1 MVRYTAV
8 KGMNDILPPESFRWS
23 RMEEDLRL
31 IATRLNYEEIRT
43 PIVETLELFQRGL
56 GETSDVVQKE
66 MYVFEDKNGNKLA
79 LRPEGTAGVVRA
91 FIEHSIGIERPGPHK
106 FFYIGPNFRY
116 ERPQKGRY
124 RQFHQ
129 IGFEIFG
136 DPSPEMDA
144 ELIYAAALI
153 LDHFRVKGEIRVNSI
168 GCSICRPLYREKLI
182 AYFRPKVDELC
193 GDCRRR
199 LELNPLRL
207 LDCKTDA
214 PRERWNDIPLI
225 TNHLCSHCV
234 SDFESL
240 QKALGIFH
248 VPFIVDPF
256 IVRGLDYYVKTSFEV
271 TAETG
276 GTQNAIAGG
285 GRYDALV
292 AAAGGQATP
301 ATGFAIG
308 LERLLSVIPADFFS
322 VQPLAMGFALFPGAL
337 PDLLLFTKHLSHHPV
352 RYMAEYTPRKFKNAL
367 QKANKRR
374 ARHLFIFGEDEVKNR
389 QVLYKD
395 LATGEQRL
403 FGQHETMTI
412 VAMLMDKEIPAAEN
426 IR

>member
-8 KGMNDILPPESFRWS
+8 KGMNDILPPESLRWS

-31 IATRLNYEEIRT
+31 IAARLNYEEIRT
-43 PIVETLELFQRGL
+43 PIVESLELFQRGL

-91 FIEHSIGIERPGPHK
+91 FIEHSLGIERPGPHK

-136 DPSPEMDA
+136 DPTPEMDA
-144 ELIYAAALI
+144 ELIYAVHLI
-153 LDHFRVKGEIRVNSI
+153 LVHFRVKGEIRINSI
-168 GCSICRPLYREKLI
+168 GCPACRPAYRERLI
-182 AYFRPKVDELC
+182 AYFRPKAEELC

-199 LELNPLRL
+199 LEVNPLRL
-207 LDCKTDA
+207 LDCKVDA
-214 PRERWNDIPLI
+214 PRERWRDLPLI
-225 TNHLCSHCV
+225 TEHLCAACAA
-234 SDFESL
+234 DFDRL
-240 QKALGIFH
+240 QKALAIFH
-248 VPFIVDPF
+248 VPFTVDPF
-256 IVRGLDYYVKTSFEV
+256 IVRGLDYYVKTAFEV
-271 TAETG
+271 TADTG

-285 GRYDALV
+285 GRYDGLV
-292 AAAGGQATP
+292 AATGGADTP

-308 LERLLSVIPADFFS
+308 LERLLAVIPPDFFRE
-322 VQPLAMGFALFPGAL
+322 QPLAMGFALFEGGV
-337 PDLLLFTKHLSHHPV
+337 PDLLHFTKHLSHHPV
-352 RYMAEYTPRKFKNAL
+352 RYLAEYTPRKFKNAL
-367 QKANKRR
+367 QKANKRG
-374 ARHLFIFGEDEVKNR
+374 ARHLFVFGEDEVKSR

-395 LATGEQRL
+395 LATGEQKL
-403 FGQHETMTI
+403 FGQHEVMAI
-412 VAMLMDKEIPAAEN
+412 VAMLMEKELPA
-426 IR
+426 